1 MKKDLNIEE
10 TDRVWNGREWMTR
23 SEWRAWCE
31 KMRPSR
37 EELARLNM
45 KLQRLSNNQE
55 AMAQMRT
62 AMIVDV
68 HRRQWAGNQELQEEM
83 RRLHMTL
90 RMMRFGRKAPTAAEL
105 RAQWLEQQRHE
116 AEIRRLHETIT
127 AREATG
133 VSPLPTDADRQQWHD
148 RYFSNATASGC

>member
-45 KLQRLSNNQE
+45 KLQRLGNNPE
-55 AMAQMRT
+55 ALTQMRT

-83 RRLHMTL
+83 
-90 RMMRFGRKAPTAAEL
+90 
-105 RAQWLEQQRHE
+105 Q
-116 AEIRRLHETIT
+116 RLHETIT

-133 VSPLPTDADRQQWHD
+133 VSPLQTDADRQQWYD
-148 RYFSNATASGC
+148 RYFSDATARRW

>member
-31 KMRPSR
+31 KMRPSQ

-45 KLQRLSNNQE
+45 KLQRLSNNPE
-55 AMAQMRT
+55 ALAQMRT

-116 AEIRRLHETIT
+116 AEIRQRFTTAERLSTT
-127 AREATG
+127 VCG
-133 VSPLPTDADRQQWHD
+133 
-148 RYFSNATASGC
+148 

>member
-31 KMRPSR
+31 KMKPSR

-45 KLQRLSNNQE
+45 KLQRLGNNPE
-55 AMAQMRT
+55 ALAQ
-62 AMIVDV
+62 
-68 HRRQWAGNQELQEEM
+68 M
-83 RRLHMTL
+83 RRLH
-90 RMMRFGRKAPTAAEL
+90 
-105 RAQWLEQQRHE
+105 E
-116 AEIRRLHETIT
+116 AIT

-148 RYFSNATASGC
+148 RYFSDATARRW

>member
-31 KMRPSR
+31 KMKPSL

-45 KLQRLSNNQE
+45 KLQRLSNNPE
-55 AMAQMRT
+55 ALQRT

-68 HRRQWAGNQELQEEM
+68 HRRQWAGNQELQEE
-83 RRLHMTL
+83 
-90 RMMRFGRKAPTAAEL
+90 
-105 RAQWLEQQRHE
+105 
-116 AEIRRLHETIT
+116 IRRLHEAIT
-127 AREATG
+127 AKPMEETC
-133 VSPLPTDADRQQWHD
+133 STCQ
-148 RYFSNATASGC
+148 

>member
-1 MKKDLNIEE
+1 MENNEKYAMCEGGYGSK
-10 TDRVWNGREWMTR
+10 TASNGQAEQPM
-23 SEWRAWCE
+23 EQQVPE
-31 KMRPSR
+31 KQTNGLYRFGR
-37 EELARLNM
+37 
-45 KLQRLSNNQE
+45 KSNNPE
-55 AMAQMRT
+55 ALQRT

-116 AEIRRLHETIT
+116 EEIRQRFTT
-127 AREATG
+127 AEQLST
-133 VSPLPTDADRQQWHD
+133 
-148 RYFSNATASGC
+148 TACG

>member
-31 KMRPSR
+31 KMRPSQ
-37 EELARLNM
+37 EELRLG
-45 KLQRLSNNQE
+45 NNPE
-55 AMAQMRT
+55 ALAQMRT